1 MPEVSKVT
9 KDDGYGNGLIPAEK
23 EKSGGTIMVKVAV
36 LGYGNIGSGVVTVIQ
51 ENEKLIEKKIDQ
63 EIEVKYVLDLRDF
76 PGDPMEDKLVHD
88 VNVILGD
95 PEINIVCETM
105 GGVEPAYTFSKKAL
119 LAGKSV
125 CTSNKELVAAHG
137 AELLEVARKQNV
149 NYMFEASVGGGI
161 PIIRPLRT
169 SLAQEEILSI
179 TGILNGTT
187 NYILTKMEN
196 EGLAFETVLAR
207 AQEKGYAEKNPDADI
222 LGYDACRKIAILTSL
237 AYGKKVNFEDITTEG
252 ITAITAV
259 DFAYAKKMGVTIK
272 LFAKSVKKGDKYY
285 ALVAPFIVGPENP
298 LYAVKGVF
306 NAILVNC
313 NMGGETMYYG
323 KGAGKLATASAV
335 VADVLDCARHVG
347 KHLDIRWEEQKLEIS
362 PIDGAVRKFF
372 VRVSC
377 TDEAKIRK
385 HFGDVEM
392 YTDIVAGECGFVTE
406 EMTEAEYREKAAKF
420 GSVLSMIRVD

>member
-1 MPEVSKVT
+1 MIKAA
-9 KDDGYGNGLIPAEK
+9 I
-23 EKSGGTIMVKVAV
+23 
-36 LGYGNIGSGVVTVIQ
+36 LGYGTVGSGVYEVIKK
-51 ENEKLIEKKIDQ
+51 NRDLIADRLGD
-63 EIEVKYVLDLRDF
+63 EIQVKYVLDLRPF
-76 PGDPMEDKLVHD
+76 EGDPVQEVLVHD
-88 VNVILGD
+88 VDTI
-95 PEINIVCETM
+95 INDAEVAVVCETM
-105 GGVEPAYTFSKKAL
+105 GGEHPAYEYTRRAL
-119 LAGKSV
+119 ESGKSV
-125 CTSNKELVAAHG
+125 CTSNKELVEKHG
-137 AELLEVARKQNV
+137 PELIQIAKEHKCSYL
-149 NYMFEASVGGGI
+149 FEASVGGGI

-187 NYILTKMEN
+187 NYILTKMET

-237 AYGKKVNFEDITTEG
+237 AYGKKVDFEDITTEG

-259 DFAYAKKMGVTIK
+259 DFAYAKKMGATIK
-272 LFAKSVKKGDKYY
+272 LFAKSVKRDGRYY
-285 ALVAPFIVGPENP
+285 ALVAPFIVKPENP

-347 KHLDIRWEEQKLEIS
+347 KHLDIRWSDQKLAIS
-362 PIDGAVRKFF
+362 PIDGAVRRFF
-372 VRVSC
+372 VRVPS
-377 TDEAKIRK
+377 TDEAEIREA
-385 HFGDVEM
+385 FGEVEM
-392 YTDIVAGECGFVTE
+392 YTDIAEGECGFVTE
-406 EMTEAEYREKAAKF
+406 EMTEAEYRGRAAGF